1 MDIHV
6 EWSVN
11 EKVALEV
18 AAAAAFSGLRAIC
31 AMKQN
36 GLNVASEFLLDFDL
50 VKDRHRVYDI
60 YSMP

>member
-1 MDIHV
+1 V

-18 AAAAAFSGLRAIC
+18 AAAARFRAPAIS

-36 GLNVASEFLLDFDL
+36 GLNVASDFLA
-50 VKDRHRVYDI
+50 
-60 YSMP
+60 P